1 MQKKYESLSAKT
13 REEAWQMAGEIF
25 GCDYEEDAGASNGAG
40 YPIYRGVTDAQ
51 CWISDLNCRLELNMA
66 DGDTINIWIDEPV
79 QKYTAE
85 EVKAIITE
93 AQRELAAIE
102 KITQLVGNLF
112 KSDTATEVLHEMA
125 AKRNQY
131 KAKLALFGL

>member
-1 MQKKYESLSAKT
+1 MQKFESLNAKN

-25 GCDYEEDAGASNGAG
+25 GIEYEEDAGASNGAG
-40 YPIYRGVTDAQ
+40 YPIYRGVSNKQ

-66 DGDTINIWIDEPV
+66 NGETINIWIEEPV
-79 QKYTAE
+79 KKYTAE
-85 EVKAIITE
+85 EVKAIIVE
-93 AQRELAAIE
+93 AQRELTAIE
-102 KITQLVGNLF
+102 KIMQLVGNLY
-112 KSDTATEVLHEMA
+112 KSDTATEVLHDMA